1 LPWGRGQIMN
11 VSSLFGDPTEIEKDL
26 FFLECVRLMRVE
38 FSERVC
44 DRSKSKAEQTL
55 ATLRLEATYQ
65 MSEFYYL
72 LQAMNIKSAEQIETL
87 TNIHNDDIIKM
98 TKNPA
103 RMARMGLSSDRLLNA
118 IFTADTLPRLV
129 ESWREKPGAID
140 QSNLARFLAANMST
154 ETCRKVVVACQAAG
168 FLTRER
174 THYGT
179 VMISSPGV
187 LEEIFG
193 QCVRDARNR
202 LAK

>member
-1 LPWGRGQIMN
+1 LPRGRGQIMN
-11 VSSLFGDPTEIEKDL
+11 ASSLFGDPTEIEKDL

-44 DRSKSKAEQTL
+44 ARSKSQAEQTL

-72 LQAMNIKSAEQIETL
+72 LQALAIKSAEQIQNL
-87 TNIHNDDIIKM
+87 TNIHNDDIIKL
-98 TKNPA
+98 TKDQT

-129 ESWREKPGAID
+129 ESWRERPGAID
-140 QSNLARFLAANMST
+140 QSNLARFLAATMST
-154 ETCRKVVVACQAAG
+154 ETCRKVVVACQAAD

-179 VMISSPGV
+179 VMISSLGV
-187 LEEIFG
+187 LEDIFG
-193 QCVRDARNR
+193 QCVRDARKR
-202 LAK
+202 LAN

>member
-1 LPWGRGQIMN
+1 MN
-11 VSSLFGDPTEIEKDL
+11 ASSLFGDPAEVEKDL
-26 FFLECVRLMRVE
+26 FLLECVRLMRVE

-44 DRSKSKAEQTL
+44 ARSKSQAEQTL

-72 LQAMNIKSAEQIETL
+72 LQAMSINSAEQIETL
-87 TNIHNDDIIKM
+87 TNIHNDDIIKL
-98 TKNPA
+98 TKDTA
-103 RMARMGLSSDRLLNA
+103 RMARLGLSSDRLLNA
-118 IFTADTLPRLV
+118 MFTADTLPRLV
-129 ESWREKPGAID
+129 ESWREHPGAID
-140 QSNLARFLAANMST
+140 QSNLARFLAQNMST

-168 FLTRER
+168 FLGRER

-179 VMISSPGV
+179 VMISSLGL

-193 QCVRDARNR
+193 QCVRDARKR